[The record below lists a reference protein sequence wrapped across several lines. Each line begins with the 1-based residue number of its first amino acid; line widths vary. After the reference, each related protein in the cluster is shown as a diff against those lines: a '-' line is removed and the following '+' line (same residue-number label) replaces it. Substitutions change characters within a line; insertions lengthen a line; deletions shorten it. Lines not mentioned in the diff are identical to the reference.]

1 MSEEEYDLLADSVF
15 MEFATTLT
23 ADIAANQFKK
33 IDSNTISWTN
43 QPRYNGR
50 HMYIF
55 IDLIKDDIK
64 FDAYHFRLR
73 LTNGISSW
81 SYYID
86 ETSPLACIK
95 ELNSLIEACRTQENK
110 RNDIWRQFGF

>member
-1 MSEEEYDLLADSVF
+1 MSEEKYDLLADSVF

-23 ADIAANQFKK
+23 ADISVDQFKR

-43 QPRYNGR
+43 QPRYNGQ

-55 IDLIKDDIK
+55 IDLIKDDNK
-64 FDAYHFRLR
+64 FDVYHFRLR
-73 LTNGISSW
+73 LTNSRW

-95 ELNSLIEACRTQENK
+95 ELNSLIKACRTQENR
-110 RNDIWRQFGF
+110 RNDIWKQFGF